1 MLGDKDMTDDI
12 AIKVDNV
19 SKIYKLYDKPIDRV
33 NESLNIFKKKYHR
46 EFFAV
51 NDVSFEIKKGET
63 VGIVGKNGSGKSTL
77 LKMITGVLTPSS
89 GSVQTNGKISALLEL
104 GAGFNPEY
112 TGMQNIYLNASM
124 MGLTKEEIEKKIP
137 EIIEFADIGQHLDQP
152 IKTYSSGMFVRL
164 AFAVAINID
173 PEILIVDEALAVGDD
188 LFQKKCFSKIESFK
202 KSGKTVL
209 FVSHSGSL
217 VVELCDKAILMDAG
231 EKLLIGP
238 SNTVVNLYQKLLFTQ
253 KDKIN
258 IVKEQI
264 EKIGMFG
271 LNKYST
277 IDKEGNNDS
286 VKDSVKHSE
295 TLQNTMDANQE
306 EYFDESLIPTD
317 PILYENKGANIFD
330 YKILNYRGEN
340 VNVLRFGKKYVLSYK
355 VQFYENC
362 QNVRFG
368 MIIKTKTGIEISG
381 AATARPGEGIAAIAA
396 DNVLTVEFEFT
407 PKLAA
412 GVYFLRCGVVGI
424 DKESEIF
431 LDRQVDAV
439 AFRMLEQH
447 KSLMNSL
454 VDFDITSN
462 IYEL

>member
-1 MLGDKDMTDDI
+1 MNDI
-12 AIKVDNV
+12 AIKIEQV

-33 NESLNIFKKKYHR
+33 NESLSLFQKKKKHR

-51 NDVSFEIKKGET
+51 NNVSFEIKKGET

-77 LKMITGVLTPSS
+77 LKIITGVLTPSS
-89 GSVQTNGKISALLEL
+89 GNVHINGKISALLEL

-124 MGLTKEEIEKKIP
+124 MGLTKEEIVKKIP
-137 EIIEFADIGQHLDQP
+137 FIIEFADIGQHIDQP
-152 IKTYSSGMFVRL
+152 VKTYSSGMFVRL
-164 AFAVAINID
+164 AFAVAINVD

-231 EKLLIGP
+231 EKLLMGP
-238 SNTVVNLYQKLLFTQ
+238 SNTVVNLYQKLLFTP
-253 KDKIN
+253 KDKMDF
-258 IVKEQI
+258 VKGQI
-264 EKIGMFG
+264 EKIDVIGF
-271 LNKYST
+271 NKYKSFDT
-277 IDKEGNNDS
+277 EKTKGVVIDKGEISLDS
-286 VKDSVKHSE
+286 ENLVD
-295 TLQNTMDANQE
+295 TNYE
-306 EYFDESLIPTD
+306 EYLDEGLIPTD
-317 PILYENKGANIFD
+317 PVLYETNGAKIFD
-330 YKILNYRGEN
+330 YKISNYKGED
-340 VNVLRFGKKYVLSYK
+340 VNVLRFGRKYILSYK
-355 VQFYENC
+355 VKFYENC

-381 AATARPGEGIAAIAA
+381 AATARPGEGIEMVVA
-396 DNVLTVEFEFT
+396 DKVLTVEFEFT

-424 DKESEIF
+424 EQDNEVF

-439 AFRMLEQH
+439 AFRMLDQQ

-462 IYEL
+462 IYEMRE